1 MAMNPGGHRYALG
14 VHSVVFGPI
23 DVRACFDQAAALGF
37 DHVDIGEDALRRLGA
52 DGAWPA
58 PIPAGDILTM
68 HGFTTDR
75 TALAPVLRPGQ
86 SYDQVVSLLRAHP
99 GVRLEVGPGTVAG
112 SVEGIR
118 RLAADVPGLRYTVDT
133 GHIAA
138 WGEDPLEVVDL
149 ADHIQLRQAAPGRP
163 QLWPDEGDID
173 FAALIA
179 RLGQVGYRGLLTVE
193 YFDLP
198 DYGWPLDDPV
208 GHAVALAQAVRPILA
223 D

>member
-1 MAMNPGGHRYALG
+1 MPSNRRYPLG
-14 VHSVVFGPI
+14 VHSVVFGRI

-37 DHVDIGEDALRRLGA
+37 DHVDIGEVALQQLQA
-52 DGAWPA
+52 DGGPPA
-58 PIPAGDILTM
+58 PLPAGDLLAGR
-68 HGFTTDR
+68 GFAPDR
-75 TALAPVLRPGQ
+75 TAMAPVLRPHQ
-86 SYDQVVSLLRAHP
+86 SYDEVVALLRSHP
-99 GVRLEVGPGTVAG
+99 GARLEVGPGSVAG

-118 RLAADVPGLRYTVDT
+118 QLADDVPGLRYTIDT

-138 WGEDPLEVVDL
+138 WGEDPLEVLDL
-149 ADHIQLRQAAPGRP
+149 ADHVQLRQAAPGRP

-179 RLGQVGYRGLLTVE
+179 RLGKVDYRGLLTIE

-208 GHAVALAQAVRPILA
+208 GHAVALAREVRPLLA
-223 D
+223 G